1 MSETTP
7 MHDPKV
13 LMRLVLSRGRIGK
26 PGDLPGDGEFS
37 PEQVREAAHEFCTYH
52 APTGDKP
59 ARFAAVS
66 KAVED
71 AIVVLV
77 EHVPPSGDR
86 TAAIRMLADARMVAN
101 RAISLD
107 GAF

>member
-1 MSETTP
+1 MSDSATP
-7 MHDPKV
+7 IGTQKAAPPSKV
-13 LMRLVLSRGRIGK
+13 RHILTG
-26 PGDLPGDGEFS
+26 PGPHSAE
-37 PEQVREAAHEFCTYH
+37 EIRAAAHEFCTYH

-66 KAVED
+66 RAVED

-77 EHVPPSGDR
+77 ETVPPSGDR